1 MRGKA
6 ASIGARKS
14 AGAACPRR
22 VRSPK
27 SSLCAIKFSGR
38 SGKRR
43 RGMERKLAVIFA
55 LDVVG
60 YSALMERDEEGTF
73 ARLLAGRKELV
84 EPEIARRHGRVFK
97 LMGDGL
103 LAEFGSVVDAVECAV
118 TVQRGLVERDA
129 DFPEDQRI
137 RVRIGINLGE
147 VIVDGTD
154 RYGEGVN
161 IAARLEQIA
170 EPGGICV
177 SAKVAN
183 EVERKLAF
191 AFESVGSQH
200 VKNMAEPV
208 LAYRVLMDGG
218 LRSAPAAKALALPE
232 KPSIAVLPFVNMSGD
247 PNQDYFADGL
257 VEDLITSLSKVSGL
271 FVIARNSSFVY
282 KQAADVR
289 QVAKELGVRY
299 VLEGS
304 VRRAAGQLR
313 ITGQLIDGSDGTH
326 VWADR
331 FEGPHEDIFA
341 LQDHLTESIVGAIEP
356 SLRRAEIDR
365 ANRKR
370 PENLDAYDLYM
381 RALPHAYANTSDRT
395 DEALRLLDQALAL
408 DPGLAVAHGYAAWCH
423 EQRFLRGGFHAD
435 DRTAALR
442 HAGAVLSAGSNDPQ
456 ALSIAAFVQAMI
468 VHDHVSAIAAL
479 DRALKL
485 NANSALAYGFSAL
498 VHMLCE
504 RYERSEEHALR
515 ALRLSPFDPLNY
527 HPYLALACVRLFT
540 GHLEEAV
547 SYSTLAVHANP
558 DFSLLR
564 AALVASHAEF
574 GQLDLARAAAQRLLE
589 MAPQWTI
596 GGFVQ
601 MDFVRPELMQV
612 FARGLRKAGLPE

>member
-1 MRGKA
+1 
-6 ASIGARKS
+6 
-14 AGAACPRR
+14 
-22 VRSPK
+22 
-27 SSLCAIKFSGR
+27 
-38 SGKRR
+38 
-43 RGMERKLAVIFA
+43 MERKLAVILA
-55 LDVVG
+55 ADVVG

-73 ARLLAGRKELV
+73 ARLVAGRKELF
-84 EPEIARRHGRVFK
+84 EPEIAKRHGRIFK

-118 TVQRGLVERDA
+118 SVQRGLIERNA
-129 DFPEDQRI
+129 DFSEDQKI

-147 VIVDGTD
+147 VIVEGAD

-177 SAKVAN
+177 SAKVAA
-183 EVERKLAF
+183 EVEKKLAF
-191 AFESVGSQH
+191 AFESVGSQQ
-200 VKNMAEPV
+200 VKNIAEPV
-208 LAYRVLMDGG
+208 LVYRVVMDGQPRPG
-218 LRSAPAAKALALPE
+218 PPAKVLALPD
-232 KPSIAVLPFVNMSGD
+232 KPSIAVLPFTNMSGD
-247 PNQDYFADGL
+247 PDQEYFADGL

-282 KQAADVR
+282 KNQAADIR

-313 ITGQLIDGSDGTH
+313 ISGQLIDGSDGTH
-326 VWADR
+326 VWADK

-356 SLRRAEIDR
+356 SLRRAEIER

-370 PENLDAYDLYM
+370 PESLDAYDLYM
-381 RALPHAYANTSDRT
+381 RALPHAYANTAVHT
-395 DEALRLLDQALAL
+395 DEALRLLDRALAI

-423 EQRFLRGGFHAD
+423 EQRFLRGGFHQE
-435 DRTAALR
+435 DRDAALR
-442 HAGAVLSAGSNDPQ
+442 HTGTVLGAGSNDPQ

-468 VHDHVSAIAAL
+468 VHDYQSAIAVL

-527 HPYLALACVRLFT
+527 HPYLALALVRLFT
-540 GHLEEAV
+540 GRLEEAV
-547 SYSTLAVHANP
+547 SYSTLAVDANP
-558 DFSLLR
+558 GFSFLH
-564 AALVASHAEF
+564 AALVVSHAEF
-574 GQLDLARAAAQRLLE
+574 GQLEPARAAARRLLE
-589 MAPQWTI
+589 VAPQWTI

-612 FARGLRKAGLPE
+612 FVRGLRKAGLPE